1 MKKALLTLAAAVLA
15 TVAAAAPADRARVDF
30 YNTGGPESK
39 VVPADLGGLA
49 FETPKWMVRPTGAGM
64 LIQAKAAA
72 DWQEKTFKV
81 KVVGDGKIQI
91 RLLGPD
97 VRGKDG
103 KKQPYNVDFSLLEV
117 NGKALFDSKDGAPL
131 TVWHDKAKQFE
142 IPAKDGEELTVKI
155 KYRSS
160 AE

>member
-1 MKKALLTLAAAVLA
+1 MKKTLLTLAFAAIA
-15 TVAAAAPADRARVDF
+15 TIAAAAPADRARVDF

-39 VVPADLGGLA
+39 VLPADLGGLA
-49 FETPKWMVRPTGAGM
+49 FETPKWMVRPAGAGM
-64 LIQAKAAA
+64 LVQAKATA
-72 DWQEKTFKV
+72 DWQEKTFKI

-97 VRGKDG
+97 VRDKEG
-103 KKQPYNVDFSLLEV
+103 KKQPYNVDYSLLEV
-117 NGKALFDSKDGAPL
+117 NGKALLDSKDGAPL

-142 IPAKDGEELTVKI
+142 VAAKDGEELTVKI

-160 AE
+160 AQ

>member
-1 MKKALLTLAAAVLA
+1 MKKTMLTLAAGILA
-15 TVAAAAPADRARVDF
+15 TIAAATPAGLARVDF
-30 YNTGGPESK
+30 YNTGGPAAK
-39 VVPADLGGLA
+39 VLPAELAGLKA
-49 FETPKWMVRPTGAGM
+49 EVPKWMVRANGAGM
-64 LIQAKAAA
+64 LVQAKATP

-91 RLLGPD
+91 QLRGPD
-97 VRGKDG
+97 VRSKEG
-103 KKQPYNVDFSLLEV
+103 KKQPHNVDFSLLEV
-117 NGKALFDSKDGAPL
+117 NGKTLFDSKDGAPL

-142 IPAKDGEELTVKI
+142 LSAKDGEELTVKI

>member
-1 MKKALLTLAAAVLA
+1 MKKTLLTLAAAVFA
-15 TVAAAAPADRARVDF
+15 TLAAAAPADRARIDF

-39 VVPADLGGLA
+39 VMPSDLGGLM

-64 LIQAKAAA
+64 LIQAKATA

-81 KVVGDGKIQI
+81 KVVGDGKIHI
-91 RLLGPD
+91 RLMGPD
-97 VRGKDG
+97 VRDKEG
-103 KKQPYNVDFSLLEV
+103 KKQPHNVDFSLLEV
-117 NGKALFDSKDGAPL
+117 NGKVLFDSKDGAPL

-142 IPAKDGEELTVKI
+142 VTAKDGEELTVKI

-160 AE
+160 AQ